1 MLMLKEYLYFI
12 FYKSF
17 LLQISKNIWNFLIK
31 SDIILVISVYTLFH
45 LLLIMSVMQGRSNI
59 IYILANY
66 LVNN

>member
-12 FYKSF
+12 FYKGF
-17 LLQISKNIWNFLIK
+17 LLQISKNIWNFLIR

-45 LLLIMSVMQGRSNI
+45 LLLIVSVMQGHSNV